1 MGDRSDALHERA
13 SAAGHGA
20 ARERAPAAA
29 PGEPLLRALAQRLP
43 PPVRVR
49 ARRASPYASSFP
61 LEELDVE
68 TGTGERLALVVK
80 ELSPDALLP
89 DARRAR
95 DGAAPDPQRELC
107 AYDLLERTEIGAPFR
122 YAAVREGGRT
132 WLALE
137 RVAGERLDQ
146 CGDPD
151 AWAATARWLAGAQ
164 ARLAARADGASWLPA
179 WQAPAA
185 ARLADAARRAPHLR
199 PTGAPAAARQRERR
213 LAALAEPLARA
224 RARAAALPQ
233 TVIHGELYP
242 ANVLI
247 AGARVC
253 ALDWETI
260 ARGPA
265 LLDLAALTA
274 GRWDEPGDPLAQA
287 YRAALPDPP
296 PAAELARDLDACRL
310 LVAARWLAAPPSWT
324 PPPEQARDWLADAE
338 RVAERL
344 LRCAA

>member
-1 MGDRSDALHERA
+1 MDDDGRTLER
-13 SAAGHGA
+13 
-20 ARERAPAAA
+20 E
-29 PGEPLLRALAQRLP
+29 LAQRLP

-68 TGTGERLALVVK
+68 TGAGERLALVLK
-80 ELSPDALLP
+80 QISPGALLP

-95 DGAAPDPQRELC
+95 AGAAADPERELR
-107 AYDLLERTEIGAPFR
+107 AYDLLDRAGIGAPVR
-122 YAAVREGGRT
+122 YAAVREVSRA

-146 CGDPD
+146 CGDAG
-151 AWAATARWLAGAQ
+151 AWEATARWLAGAHR
-164 ARLAARADGASWLPA
+164 RLAVLADAAIWLPA
-179 WQAPAA
+179 WRPPDVELLVEQAA
-185 ARLADAARRAPHLR
+185 ARAAGMAAANRERARRL
-199 PTGAPAAARQRERR
+199 
-213 LAALAEPLARA
+213 ALAEPLARA
-224 RARAAALPQ
+224 RARVAALPAV
-233 TVIHGELYP
+233 VIHGELYP

-247 AGARVC
+247 AGTRVC

-274 GRWDEPGDPLAQA
+274 GRWDEPGDPLARA
-287 YRAALPDPP
+287 YHAALPSPRP
-296 PAAELARDLDACRL
+296 PADELRRDLDACRL
-310 LVAARWLAAPPSWT
+310 LVAARWLAAPADWT

-338 RVAERL
+338 LVAERL
-344 LRCAA
+344 VRCAA